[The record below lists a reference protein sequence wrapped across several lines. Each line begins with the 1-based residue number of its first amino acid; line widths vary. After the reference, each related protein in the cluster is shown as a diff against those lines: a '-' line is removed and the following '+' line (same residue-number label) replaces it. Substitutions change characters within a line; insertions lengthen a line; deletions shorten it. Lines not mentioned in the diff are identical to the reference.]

1 MLNVR
6 PGKAAAQ
13 DERLECL
20 PGGAY
25 QPIMSF
31 DRREFLVA
39 SALAAFVGP
48 AVPQAQALRPED
60 FGAAGDGVANDTPAF
75 RRLSAEVN
83 RRGGGTVELR
93 PGRTYVVGSQLLA
106 AERWSPAPILEF
118 SKLPFPLTIVG
129 NGARLIAQAGLR
141 FGTFDPQSGKR
152 VDHPLPYV
160 DQSDLAFP
168 YHAMILVRDCTAPV
182 QIRDLELD
190 GNLGEMMIGGRFG
203 DTGWQVPATGL
214 LLIGNRD
221 VEIVDNVHTHDHG
234 QDGAMF
240 IGDAARVGRGTVSRL
255 VSRRNGRQGLS
266 ITGGRGYDL
275 LDCEFGQSARSRV
288 KSAPAAGVDVEA
300 ETGSIADISFTR
312 CRFEDNEGCGF
323 VADSGNSRN
332 LRFADC
338 RFIGTT
344 SWSAWP
350 NKPGCRFSGCTF
362 VGSVVHAFADPDPR
376 RAARFLRCTFTDDPA
391 LSPTRKVYTG
401 GGPIVNLAQSENVL
415 FDKCTFRLV
424 ASGVLPW
431 SWKATY
437 RDCRMTQRSTT
448 SANPKGRYLGYSTI
462 SGRVDLYGSMI
473 EGTLLLNGSRL
484 PKGPMGVPAW

>member
-1 MLNVR
+1 MPNLR
-6 PGKAAAQ
+6 
-13 DERLECL
+13 
-20 PGGAY
+20 PGGATGEDEPLACHAGEAY
-25 QPIMSF
+25 RPIMSF

-48 AVPQAQALRPED
+48 AARQDQALRPED
-60 FGAAGDGVANDTPAF
+60 FGALGNGVANDTQAF
-75 RRLSAEVN
+75 RRLGAEVN
-83 RRGGGTVELR
+83 RRGGGTIELR
-93 PGRTYVVGSQLLA
+93 PGRTYIVGSQLLA
-106 AERWSPAPILEF
+106 AGRWSPAPILELGRL
-118 SKLPFPLTIVG
+118 SLPLTIVG
-129 NGARLIAQAGLR
+129 NGARLVAQAGLR
-141 FGTFDPQSGKR
+141 FGTFDPRTGKR
-152 VDHPLPYV
+152 VDHALPYV

-168 YHAMILVRDCTAPV
+168 YHAMIHVRDCTAPV
-182 QIRDLELD
+182 EIRDLELD
-190 GNLGEMMIGGRFG
+190 GNMTGLRIGGRFG
-203 DTGWQVPATGL
+203 DTGWQVPGTGL
-214 LLIGNRD
+214 LLIGNRNA
-221 VEIVDNVHTHDHG
+221 EIVENVFTHDHG

-240 IGDAARVGRGTVSRL
+240 IGDAARAGRGTVTRL

-275 LDCEFGQSARSRV
+275 VDCEFGQSSRSLV
-288 KSAPAAGVDVEA
+288 KSAPSAGVDIEA
-300 ETGSIADISFTR
+300 ETGSIEDISFTR
-312 CRFEDNEGCGF
+312 CRFVDNVGCGF

-350 NKPGCRFSGCTF
+350 NKPGCSFSGCTF

-424 ASGVLPW
+424 ASGLLPW

-437 RDCRMTQRSTT
+437 RDCRMTQKAAT

-473 EGTLLLNGSRL
+473 QGTLLLNGSRL
-484 PKGPMGVPAW
+484 PRGPMGVPAW